1 MQSILD
7 YETVD
12 YDKINNA
19 LVIIDQTQ
27 LPGKIT
33 LISLH
38 TAEEIWNAIYQL
50 KVRGAPAIG
59 VASAIGLAVL
69 AKEIKYDTI
78 DTFFEDIRDY
88 KGGYNFFFPPYSVLF
103 WHNADKKGYIK
114 PYLDA
119 KKYFVKK
126 AIQLNHNVYDFQS
139 EELIG
144 DLDNYTDTT
153 HYKPEI
159 NDWMTKCFY
168 NNSNLVNDEITA
180 ENETKLLSIL
190 QKFSIN
196 NHY

>member
-59 VASAIGLAVL
+59 VAAAIGLAVL
-69 AKEIKYDTI
+69 AKQIKYDTI
-78 DTFFEDIRDY
+78 DTFFEELQKKKEHTFEKRI
-88 KGGYNFFFPPYSVLF
+88 YNV
-103 WHNADKKGYIK
+103 NGAD
-114 PYLDA
+114 
-119 KKYFVKK
+119 
-126 AIQLNHNVYDFQS
+126 
-139 EELIG
+139 
-144 DLDNYTDTT
+144 
-153 HYKPEI
+153 
-159 NDWMTKCFY
+159 
-168 NNSNLVNDEITA
+168 NNSCLFCWMWA
-180 ENETKLLSIL
+180 EGKDL
-190 QKFSIN
+190 
-196 NHY
+196 